1 MLSSFLSRLGLCAV
15 LNAAGAAAAS
25 TLYTNTTLAT
35 AGSGPYNYY
44 RIVSLQSLGDGVLL
58 AAFDGRPTGAD
69 APEPNAILQRRSTD
83 YGATW
88 GDITYIAKGQAANT
102 TSGAQQYGFSDPSYI
117 LDKTTGTVFNF
128 HVFSKD
134 EGFAGSV
141 LGNDDTNRN
150 VLSAE
155 VSVST
160 DCGLSWSTDPT
171 NQPNLP
177 PVASSQ
183 VGAPPLLT
191 TAVKPN
197 GSAVASVSDVGAVLG
212 EFAASGQGIQ
222 LRYGTYAG
230 RLIQQYV
237 GRVVQTSGSV
247 IYQAYS
253 VYSDDNGSTWQMGT
267 PVGTGMDENK
277 VVELSNGTVMLNS
290 RPSDGSGYRKV
301 ALSDDGGLTYTT
313 PRSENQLPD
322 PANNGQISRLYPDA
336 AENSAEAKVLLFT
349 NANSKTSRING
360 TARYSCDDGNT
371 WSSGKVFSAG
381 YTAYSTITPL
391 GDGTVGLFYEGLNN
405 QLIYLRVNTDW
416 LGVSC

>member
-1 MLSSFLSRLGLCAV
+1 MLSSLLTGVGLCAV
-15 LNAAGAAAAS
+15 LSAAAPAATS
-25 TLYTNTTLAT
+25 TLITNTTLAT
-35 AGSGPYNYY
+35 AGTGPYNYY
-44 RIVSLQSLGDGVLL
+44 RIVALQSLGDGVLL

-69 APEPNAILQRRSTD
+69 APQPNGILQRRSTD

-88 GDITYIAKGQAANT
+88 GDITYIAKGQPANT
-102 TSGAQQYGFSDPSYI
+102 ATGALVYGFSDPSYI
-117 LDKTTGTVFNF
+117 LDKSTGTVFNF

-134 EGFAGSV
+134 QGFAASV
-141 LGNDDTNRN
+141 LGHDDTNRN

-160 DCGLSWSTDPT
+160 DGGLSWSTDPT

-191 TAVKPN
+191 SAVKPN
-197 GSAVASVSDVGAVLG
+197 GTAVGSVSDVGAVLG

-222 LRYGTYAG
+222 LQYGANAG
-230 RLIQQYV
+230 RLIQQYL

-247 IYQAYS
+247 VYQAYS
-253 VYSDDNGSTWQMGT
+253 VYSDDGGATWQMGT

-301 ALSDDGGLTYTT
+301 ALSFDGGLTYTT
-313 PRSENQLPD
+313 PRSETQLPD

-336 AENSAEAKVLLFT
+336 AENSADAKVLLFS
-349 NANSKTSRING
+349 NANSKTARVNG
-360 TARYSCDDGNT
+360 TARFSCNDGNT
-371 WSSGKVFSAG
+371 WSSGTVFSAG
-381 YTAYSTITPL
+381 AAAYSTITAL
-391 GDGTVGLFYEGLNN
+391 GDGTIGIFYEGTNN
-405 QLIYLRVNTDW
+405 QLIYLRVDTAW
-416 LGVSC
+416 LGVDC